1 MRIFLQHAE
10 TGYYLTT
17 LGLWAVDIEEGHD
30 FQHSQAALEY
40 VGNHSLN
47 DVHLVVNFPDGESVV
62 LPLPVA
68 ITPGEPAAV

>member
-1 MRIFLQHAE
+1 MRIFLQQAE

-17 LGLWAVDIEEGHD
+17 LGLWAVDMEEGHD

-40 VGNHSLN
+40 VERNGLRE
-47 DVHLVVNFPDGESVV
+47 VHLVVRFPDGESVV

-68 ITPGEPAAV
+68 ITPGEPAMV